1 MNYKELNPFHKEEVL
16 AIIDKLLIE
25 KDKEKPGSELISNI
39 DNRLIGEDI
48 MKVEKKINYNNDEGR
63 QLVPRIKMH
72 KDSNKVIH
80 DPKS

>member
-1 MNYKELNPFHKEEVL
+1 
-16 AIIDKLLIE
+16 
-25 KDKEKPGSELISNI
+25 
-39 DNRLIGEDI
+39 

-63 QLVPRIKMH
+63 QLVPRIKMQ